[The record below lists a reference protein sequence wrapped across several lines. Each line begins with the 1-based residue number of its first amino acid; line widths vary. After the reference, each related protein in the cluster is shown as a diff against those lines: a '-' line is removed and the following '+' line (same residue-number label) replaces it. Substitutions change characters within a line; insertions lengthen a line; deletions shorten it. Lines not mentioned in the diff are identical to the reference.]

1 MARFFGDNG
10 KPDDTSLKDLLSPYE
25 QHRSA
30 LTDCGKL
37 SRSELLGQK
46 AILIYG
52 FEYEY
57 MPLEPAID
65 AFETLARRCA
75 QLGQRHTSVL
85 ENLTCSRSRSRLWLG
100 TALSQVV

>member
-85 ENLTCSRSRSRLWLG
+85 ENLVHPVHARGAVFGWELR
-100 TALSQVV
+100 